1 MVPEGGSAGR
11 AGVVALA
18 KVGALV
24 LLAAVAAQTLLA
36 AVVPARASAA
46 VSAWLAPA
54 PTYRAGDYAR
64 GQALSILPAG
74 ENGLVDAAQL
84 EAYEQNGARPAGSED
99 QLGPYAALAFAGRL
113 RDTGLGRYFDEES
126 FGIPAGQVTATE
138 RPNPSIPVV
147 IYRDAHDVP
156 HIYAA
161 NVSALAYGAG
171 YAAAQDRLFLMD
183 VLRHYAEGTLAGF
196 LGPSCAFEQMDHDQ
210 LLASAYTQ
218 AQAQTQLDALPGEYG
233 RLGSELVTMID
244 SYVQGINEY
253 IAQARIDPS
262 LLPADYAAA
271 LQPPQPW
278 QPTDVVYL
286 VSLIGSVATGG
297 GDGMRNAALLQYLDR
312 ELHSTTAA
320 SEVFSDLK
328 QQNDPAA
335 PTTIGGRFPY
345 LIGGRV
351 DPRTVAMPDNA
362 AAPLTGGPTDT
373 TPDCSLSAPDPA
385 AVSILSE
392 LLSGKGGESN
402 ALLIPAG
409 HAQGSHPIAVF
420 GPELGYYAPQ
430 ILMEEDL
437 HAPDFSAEGAAF
449 PGANFLVE
457 LGRGPDFAWSATTA
471 STEQIVQRL
480 ELICNPSGGP
490 PAAQG
495 TYYSYDGRCLPMTE
509 HTFTEVAVP
518 KAGGLGVPAIISHR
532 IYWTVHGIVQ
542 GWSTAG
548 GRPVAVVDQRSTYMH
563 EPDSFVGFLRWNTP
577 SLTSSPR
584 SWLKGVADIAYGF
597 NWLYVDNRNIAYGVS
612 GRDWAIPSDIDPN
625 LPIWGTG
632 VAEWS
637 ALLPFS
643 RHPQAIDPRQDWLTS
658 WNNKPA
664 PGFSASD
671 DMYGW
676 GPVQRVQMLNED
688 LAAAFRAHHGR
699 LSRAEVVGVMEH
711 AALTDLDGRTVLP
724 ALLRYLS
731 RSREP
736 AGVSAMLSQLR
747 GWLAAGAMR
756 RTAGASATEYE
767 HAPAIAIMDQLETN
781 LIEALF
787 NPLLAAGGIGTV
799 DQVTS
804 YDVVPLPFVDPPH
817 DADGAHQGDGYYVGW
832 EGDVVRALAQL
843 RGVRQRDPFSRVM
856 MAHLCGA
863 GGCARAIRAALV
875 RTYDQL
881 LAANGTSDVARWTV
895 DSAAKAAG
903 VSMPVNDDIQFEA
916 VGIVG
921 QPPIDWQNRPT
932 FQQVV
937 QFPAHRRR

>member
-449 PGANFLVE
+449 PGANVLVE

-563 EPDSFVGFLRWNTP
+563 EPDSLEHP
-577 SLTSSPR
+577 
-584 SWLKGVADIAYGF
+584 VADQQPE
-597 NWLYVDNRNIAYGVS
+597 V
-612 GRDWAIPSDIDPN
+612 
-625 LPIWGTG
+625 
-632 VAEWS
+632 VAEGGRRHRLRLQL
-637 ALLPFS
+637 ALRRQPQHRLRRERPRLGDPL
-643 RHPQAIDPRQDWLTS
+643 RHRPE
-658 WNNKPA
+658 PA
-664 PGFSASD
+664 DLGH
-671 DMYGW
+671 GR
-676 GPVQRVQMLNED
+676 GRVER
-688 LAAAFRAHHGR
+688 AAA
-699 LSRAEVVGVMEH
+699 
-711 AALTDLDGRTVLP
+711 VLQ
-724 ALLRYLS
+724 A
-731 RSREP
+731 P
-736 AGVSAMLSQLR
+736 AGDRSQA
-747 GWLAAGAMR
+747 GLA
-756 RTAGASATEYE
+756 
-767 HAPAIAIMDQLETN
+767 DQLEQQ
-781 LIEALF
+781 AR
-787 NPLLAAGGIGTV
+787 PRLLGQRRHVRLGARPACADAQRGSRGRVSRPPRQAQPRRGGGR
-799 DQVTS
+799 
-804 YDVVPLPFVDPPH
+804 
-817 DADGAHQGDGYYVGW
+817 DGAR
-832 EGDVVRALAQL
+832 RAH
-843 RGVRQRDPFSRVM
+843 RPGR
-856 MAHLCGA
+856 AHRP
-863 GGCARAIRAALV
+863 ARAAAL
-875 RTYDQL
+875 
-881 LAANGTSDVARWTV
+881 
-895 DSAAKAAG
+895 
-903 VSMPVNDDIQFEA
+903 P
-916 VGIVG
+916 
-921 QPPIDWQNRPT
+921 QP
-932 FQQVV
+932 
-937 QFPAHRRR
+937 